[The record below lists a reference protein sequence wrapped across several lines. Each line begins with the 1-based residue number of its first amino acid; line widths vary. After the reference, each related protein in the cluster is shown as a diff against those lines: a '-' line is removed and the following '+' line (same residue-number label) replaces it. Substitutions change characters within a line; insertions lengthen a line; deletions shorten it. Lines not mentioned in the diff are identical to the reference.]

1 MDEGFSGQEWV
12 VKMVNSR
19 SVLQKFLMMFSLVIS
34 TEPCLTMTRAR
45 TVGCQ
50 VKDLVL
56 NMEIFSMLS
65 TPLMMSGGKPGESR
79 WRGTV
84 RRWGSSPANGGK
96 NAFSISK
103 CLLFSYLGGGNRED
117 EDMANCYKITI

>member
-1 MDEGFSGQEWV
+1 MDDGFSGQDLVIEMMNP
-12 VKMVNSR
+12 K
-19 SVLQKFLMMFSLVIS
+19 SVLQRFLTTFSLVIS

-56 NMEIFSMLS
+56 SMEIFSMLS
-65 TPLMMSGGKPGESR
+65 TPQMMSGGKPEESH

-84 RRWGSSPANGGK
+84 KRWGSSLANGGK
-96 NAFSISK
+96 NCLFYFRLYAFQLS
-103 CLLFSYLGGGNRED
+103 RE
-117 EDMANCYKITI
+117 

>member
-1 MDEGFSGQEWV
+1 MDEGFSGHEGV
-12 VKMVNSR
+12 IKMENLK
-19 SVLQKFLMMFSLVIS
+19 SVLQRFLTTFSLAIS

-56 NMEIFSMLS
+56 NMEIFSTLS
-65 TPLMMSGGKPGESR
+65 TPLMTSGGKPGESR

-84 RRWGSSPANGGK
+84 KRWGSSPANGGK
-96 NAFSISK
+96 NAFSILE
-103 CLLFSYLGGGNRED
+103 CLLLSNLGSGNEGR
-117 EDMANCYKITI
+117 